1 MDWTPDA
8 QALFETAVSTFRGRL
23 LLLAE
28 HHLHP
33 MLRQRLTAEDLL
45 QEMLATALRSP
56 AYFANAADVPIY
68 FKLRRLLFQT
78 LADAERRH
86 LKSHKRD
93 AYREI
98 SIDIDDEDDD
108 ASAAPKIRS
117 LAASISSP
125 FTKVARQERH
135 ALLTDVMGEL
145 PASDR
150 RILVLRH
157 FDNCSNAECAT
168 ILGITEKAASQRYV
182 RALTRLQERLARL
195 TEFTP

>member
-8 QALFETAVSTFRGRL
+8 KTTFETAVATFRGRL

-56 AYFANAADVPIY
+56 AYFANAPEVPLY

-93 AYREI
+93 VYREI
-98 SIDIDDEDDD
+98 SIDVDEDDD
-108 ASAAPKIRS
+108 ESSAAPKVRS
-117 LAASISSP
+117 IAAEISSP

-135 ALLTDVMGEL
+135 ALLSDVLAEL
-145 PASDR
+145 PAADR

-157 FDNCSNAECAT
+157 FDNCANAECAT
-168 ILGITEKAASQRYV
+168 ILGISEKAASQRYV